1 MCIRDRYRVIYEII
15 DDIKAAILGLLEPKY
30 EEAVLGQAEIRKI
43 FKVSKVGAIAGSY
56 AVSYTHLDVY
66 KRQGAYICP
75 NPDCWQ
81 KALKSKGFEKSLRTS
96 IPADIMQLLK
106 EKLEEE

>member
-1 MCIRDRYRVIYEII
+1 MVRKQKIPQRLCLGCRTLKNKRELLRVVRTPQGEIEL
-15 DDIKAAILGLLEPKY
+15 DTSGKKAG
-30 EEAVLGQAEIRKI
+30 R
-43 FKVSKVGAIAGSY
+43 
-56 AVSYTHLDVY
+56 
-66 KRQGAYICP
+66 GAYICP
-75 NPDCWQ
+75 NTACWQ

>member
-1 MCIRDRYRVIYEII
+1 MVR
-15 DDIKAAILGLLEPKY
+15 K
-30 EEAVLGQAEIRKI
+30 RKI
-43 FKVSKVGAIAGSY
+43 PQRLCLGCRTLKDKRELLRVVRTPLGEIELDLSGKKAG
-56 AVSYTHLDVY
+56 
-66 KRQGAYICP
+66 RGAYICP